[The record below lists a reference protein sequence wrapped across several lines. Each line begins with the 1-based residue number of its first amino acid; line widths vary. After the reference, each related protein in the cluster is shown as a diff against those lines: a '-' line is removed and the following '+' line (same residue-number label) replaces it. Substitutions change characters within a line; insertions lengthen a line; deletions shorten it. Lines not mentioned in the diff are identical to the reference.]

1 MSSHEREAKLRSDS
15 GLRERMGMGDPG
27 VHRPGRDDHDTHPY
41 GQPGGAATGDGRTE
55 LMANMR
61 EVTTKPRA
69 HALGREGATWKGI
82 DVGGEE
88 YRRWGRREEEQSG
101 DEEEDVR

>member
-15 GLRERMGMGDPG
+15 GLRERMGMGDSG
-27 VHRPGRDDHDTHPY
+27 VRRPGRDDCNVRSRTGD
-41 GQPGGAATGDGRTE
+41 AATEDRHSE

-69 HALGREGATWKGI
+69 HALGREI
-82 DVGGEE
+82 
-88 YRRWGRREEEQSG
+88 GRAH
-101 DEEEDVR
+101 V